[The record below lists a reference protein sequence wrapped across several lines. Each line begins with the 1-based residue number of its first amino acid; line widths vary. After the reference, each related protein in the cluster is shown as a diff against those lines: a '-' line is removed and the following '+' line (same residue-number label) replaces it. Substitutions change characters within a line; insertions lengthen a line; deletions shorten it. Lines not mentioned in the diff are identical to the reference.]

1 MNHAMHA
8 PDPAAAD
15 DLSALAWVHAEL
27 RRSLETAH
35 KALRRYLKE
44 SEAAAGSDVADVD
57 PAVLRSARSH
67 LHQGVGA
74 LELVGLPAVADVLR
88 AAEAAVQRMMAR
100 PAIVDAAAVATVER
114 VSFALLDFLA
124 RQLAGK
130 PVSPLMLFPQ
140 YRAAQQL
147 AGADR
152 IHPADLW
159 KIDWQ
164 WLELPPD
171 ASAQPR
177 SADDAA
183 RGAMETLVLALMRDR
198 GRSALARIDRL

>member
-100 PAIVDAAAVATVER
+100 PAIVDAAAVAWSE
-114 VSFALLDFLA
+114 
-124 RQLAGK
+124 QK
-130 PVSPLMLFPQ
+130 
-140 YRAAQQL
+140 
-147 AGADR
+147 
-152 IHPADLW
+152 
-159 KIDWQ
+159 
-164 WLELPPD
+164 
-171 ASAQPR
+171 
-177 SADDAA
+177 
-183 RGAMETLVLALMRDR
+183 
-198 GRSALARIDRL
+198 